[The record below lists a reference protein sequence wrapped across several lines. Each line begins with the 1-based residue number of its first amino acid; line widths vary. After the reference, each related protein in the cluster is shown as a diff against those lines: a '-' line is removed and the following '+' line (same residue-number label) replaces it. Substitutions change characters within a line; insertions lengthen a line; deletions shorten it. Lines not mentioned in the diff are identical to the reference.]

1 MNVVITIVEDD
12 IHLRNELSEL
22 LRSNGY
28 ETQPIDVSF
37 DLLEVLKRESMNLI
51 LLDVNLPYE
60 NGFEICRQLRKEKKV
75 PIIFVT
81 SRNCMEDELESIR
94 SGGIDFI
101 TKPYNKLILLEK
113 IKRVLVQNPVYYQEI
128 VKGEYV
134 LNLPLSILKYRQQEV
149 ELTRNEFRI
158 LYYFFTHD
166 GVISKEAL
174 LEDLWNDKYYLDE
187 SILLV
192 NINRLRKK
200 ASSIGILNLIV
211 TVRGKG
217 YRL

>member
-1 MNVVITIVEDD
+1 M
-12 IHLRNELSEL
+12 
-22 LRSNGY
+22 
-28 ETQPIDVSF
+28 
-37 DLLEVLKRESMNLI
+37 
-51 LLDVNLPYE
+51 
-60 NGFEICRQLRKEKKV
+60 
-75 PIIFVT
+75 
-81 SRNCMEDELESIR
+81 
-94 SGGIDFI
+94 
-101 TKPYNKLILLEK
+101 LEK